1 MPGSGWQRSGRSK
14 SYQLSIA
21 DPGQTINAYLSQLTS
36 NHIHPFIIQLGVIQ
50 GGSLAGVLFVQE
62 SQVFP
67 VCHVSGGSSADLG
80 DENSLVLED
89 FKHDKCAVVLARR
102 YSVPNLGKS
111 FLWHVPPVEIK
122 TNTWSLADGET
133 THSIS

>member
-1 MPGSGWQRSGRSK
+1 VQEWAIKGYTW
-14 SYQLSIA
+14 SIA
-21 DPGQTINAYLSQLTS
+21 DPLQTINGYLSQLIFPLTYS
-36 NHIHPFIIQLGVIQ
+36 SVHRIQLGAIQ
-50 GGSLAGVLFVQE
+50 GGRLAGVLFIQE

-80 DENSLVLED
+80 DESGLVLED

-111 FLWHVPPVEIK
+111 FLWHVPPVEIQ
-122 TNTWSLADGET
+122 TSTWSLADGET